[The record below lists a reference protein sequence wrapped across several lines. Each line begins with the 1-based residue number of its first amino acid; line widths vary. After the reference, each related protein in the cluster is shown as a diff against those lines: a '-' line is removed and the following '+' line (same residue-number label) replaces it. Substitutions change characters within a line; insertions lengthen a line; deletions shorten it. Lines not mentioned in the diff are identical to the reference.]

1 MAVALVQK
9 RPSFWFD
16 NIRRFGTIT
25 HLGTEP
31 TLNAEYLP
39 RIVDAELDVLCAELP
54 AVAVEGPRA
63 VGKTETALR
72 RAATTHRL
80 DDEAALDIAR
90 ANPARLA
97 EGRPPVLIDEWQRLP
112 ASWDVVRRAVD
123 ADPYTPRFLLT
134 GSAAPAELPT
144 HSGAGRIVT
153 VRMRPLALAE
163 RALCRPTVSLGDLL
177 GGTRPSVEGTS
188 PLTLIDYTAQI
199 TGSGFPAVLGRSE
212 RVVRAFLDGYLDRI
226 TERHVHEQGRTVR
239 SRAALRRWMAAY
251 AAAASTNATFEKIRD
266 AASPGEADKPTKATA
281 IAYRAALE
289 GLWMIEEVPAWLPV
303 RNHLRRLAS
312 APVHQMADPALAA
325 RLLEVDADALAD
337 GHGGNRDLPRDGSL
351 LGSLFQSLVTLSV
364 RVYAQ
369 ANEAKVFH
377 LRTQGGEHEVDLI
390 VQGPGGRIVALE
402 VKLTRTASDGDTRH
416 LRWLAERIG
425 PTLADAAVITTGP
438 EAYRRRD
445 GIAVIPAALLGV

>member
-1 MAVALVQK
+1 MAHPG
-9 RPSFWFD
+9 R
-16 NIRRFGTIT
+16 G
-25 HLGTEP
+25 P
-31 TLNAEYLP
+31 TLSAEYLP
-39 RIVDAELDVLCAELP
+39 RIVDAELDVLCAGLP

-80 DDEAALDIAR
+80 DDAAELDIAR

-112 ASWDVVRRAVD
+112 ESWDVVRRAVD
-123 ADPYTPRFLLT
+123 ADPYTPRFLMT

-163 RALCRPTVSLGDLL
+163 RKLCLPTVSLGELL
-177 GGTRPSVEGTS
+177 GGTRPSVEGAS
-188 PLTLIDYTAQI
+188 PLTLADYTAQI

-212 RVVRAFLDGYLDRI
+212 RIVRSFLDGYLDRI
-226 TERHVHEQGRTVR
+226 AERHVHEQGRTVR

-251 AAAASTNATFEKIRD
+251 AAATSTSATFEKIRD
-266 AASPGEADKPTKATA
+266 AASPGEADKPTKATT

-337 GHGGNRDLPRDGSL
+337 GHGSDHDLPRDGSL

-402 VKLTRTASDGDTRH
+402 VKLTRTASDSDTRH

-425 PTLADAAVITTGP
+425 PALADAAVITTGP